1 MFNILNL
8 SEWEY
13 EWNVVIGQTKFF
25 FYFDLSIYI
34 NF

>member
-25 FYFDLSIYI
+25 FFDLSIYI